1 MNDLKKKKN
10 QNTDCWKMLERR
22 RRKLKIETSLQK
34 SREIIGVL
42 ENGLKIAKKIIKE
55 ENQEVQT
62 QLLKKF

>member
-42 ENGLKIAKKIIKE
+42 ENSLKIAKKIMNI
-55 ENQEVQT
+55 
-62 QLLKKF
+62 

>member
-1 MNDLKKKKN
+1 
-10 QNTDCWKMLERR
+10 MLERR